1 MNLREILEKHEKWLN
16 DEDGGEKS
24 RLKQCRLKQC
34 RLVRVVT
41 EKDFKEA
48 DEVEKSEEG
57 KVVVFK
63 DPICEVER
71 MKDTVLVYSIN
82 S

>member
-1 MNLREILEKHEKWLN
+1 MNVSELISKLASMPLSSEV
-16 DEDGGEKS
+16 
-24 RLKQCRLKQC
+24 